1 MRNVIALW
9 HYTELPEF
17 NGGSELSA
25 GPRPQARSSRA
36 WACLPH
42 TSFTPGPTTTA
53 RTPRRLHCSSSR
65 VYPADVRELAR
76 PARQPSRGRA
86 VVPYDVRRG
95 AAGSG
100 FPDVRPGTVRRV
112 PSVRMD
118 HYYRGAMLKD
128 KNSSRSEAQP
138 QGARRR
144 ASGAGRS
151 RPSNGTPRG
160 RRERTARVLRLG
172 STTHLDHTK
181 PPRDCRA
188 RPLSGSS
195 SRSRTRNPKA
205 RAW

>member
-1 MRNVIALW
+1 MSLRFGTIQSCLNLMVVLSCQRDRARKRDLAALG
-9 HYTELPEF
+9 LAF
-17 NGGSELSA
+17 L
-25 GPRPQARSSRA
+25 
-36 WACLPH
+36 
-42 TSFTPGPTTTA
+42 TPGPTTTA
-53 RTPRRLHCSSSR
+53 RTPRRLHCSSLR

-118 HYYRGAMLKD
+118 QSTIGGAMLKD

-144 ASGAGRS
+144 ASAAEGRS
-151 RPSNGTPRG
+151 RPSNGTPRDG
-160 RRERTARVLRLG
+160 ENAPHASFG
-172 STTHLDHTK
+172 WDPQHI
-181 PPRDCRA
+181 
-188 RPLSGSS
+188 
-195 SRSRTRNPKA
+195 
-205 RAW
+205 

>member
-1 MRNVIALW
+1 MSLRFGTIQSCLSLMVVLSCQRDRARKRDLAALGLAFLT
-9 HYTELPEF
+9 HLD
-17 NGGSELSA
+17 
-25 GPRPQARSSRA
+25 R
-36 WACLPH
+36 
-42 TSFTPGPTTTA
+42 TTTA

-100 FPDVRPGTVRRV
+100 FPNVPVPGAVRRV

-151 RPSNGTPRG
+151 RPSNGTPRADG
-160 RRERTARVLRLG
+160 ENAPHASFG
-172 STTHLDHTK
+172 WD
-181 PPRDCRA
+181 
-188 RPLSGSS
+188 PLHI
-195 SRSRTRNPKA
+195 
-205 RAW
+205 